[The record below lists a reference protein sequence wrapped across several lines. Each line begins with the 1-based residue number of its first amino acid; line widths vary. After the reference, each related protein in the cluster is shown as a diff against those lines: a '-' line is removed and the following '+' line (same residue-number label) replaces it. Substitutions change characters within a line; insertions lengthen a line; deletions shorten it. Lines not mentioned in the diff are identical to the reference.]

1 MRRSTVV
8 FLICSF
14 ILTIGCV
21 KSATNQQ
28 SSTTEQSVSA
38 SPTPGLANVNATPT
52 ASASPAASPSVVA
65 QAGINPC
72 SLLTSDEIRVVQGE
86 PVKETKASQQ
96 ASGGLVSLQCYYGLP
111 TSANSISLALTETDP
126 TKPGGTTAKEYWQ
139 QTFHGEETTDVA
151 REGRKERDDEQN
163 KTRAQKPNGK
173 REEEDETGV
182 PPKPVSGVG
191 DEAFWTASRF
201 SGALYVLQG
210 QRFIRISVGGSGD
223 EETKLKKTKTLAQQV
238 LRRL

>member
-1 MRRSTVV
+1 MRRNTVV
-8 FLICSF
+8 YLICSF

-38 SPTPGLANVNATPT
+38 SPTPGLANINATPV
-52 ASASPAASPSVVA
+52 ASPSPAATQPAITKADVD
-65 QAGINPC
+65 PC
-72 SLLTSDEIRVVQGE
+72 SLLTSDEISAVQGE

-111 TSANSISLALTETDP
+111 TSSNSISLALTETDP
-126 TKPGGTTAKEYWQ
+126 AKSGETSAKQYWQ
-139 QTFHGEETTDVA
+139 KTFHSKEET
-151 REGRKERDDEQN
+151 EGRKEREEEKD
-163 KTRAQKPNGK
+163 KARAQKPKGE
-173 REEEDETGV
+173 REEEDEMGA

-201 SGALYVLQG
+201 SGALYVLKG
-210 QRFIRISVGGSGD
+210 QRFIRISVGGPGD
-223 EETKLKKTKTLAQQV
+223 EETKLKKTKTLAQKAMS
-238 LRRL
+238 RL